1 MPVALTP
8 LEQLAAQL
16 AAGET
21 TSMALTQ
28 ACLARIDDPAGQGAK
43 AFTRVYRQQALAQA
57 AAADALRAA
66 GVAGGPLAGIPVSVK
81 DLFDVAGEPTKAGSV
96 VLADAPPAV
105 ADAPVVERLKAA
117 GAVIVGKTNMTEFAY
132 SGVGINP
139 HYGTPGNAHDVD
151 RIPGGS
157 SAGAGVAVPYGFS
170 AASIGSDTGGSV
182 RIPAAFNG
190 IAGFKPSQVRV
201 PRDGVVPLSRSQ
213 DCIGPLAPTIAC
225 CARLDAVMSGE
236 APRVLP
242 DLPLAGLR
250 FAVPTR
256 LLVDDLD
263 RNVAGAFARTLTV
276 LSAAGA
282 HVVDVDLPVLAM
294 LPGFAKL
301 GGLVGPEAYAW
312 HRDLLAIGAAR
323 YDHRVLARITPMG
336 QHLAADYVAALELRQ
351 AMMASAD
358 RSTAAFDA
366 LLCPTV
372 AVVPPR
378 FDEVAADDDFHRLN
392 GLILRNTSV
401 FNILDRPAATVP
413 CQAAGELPVGL
424 MVVGERL
431 ADRQALTVALAV
443 ERVLQAALR

>member
-8 LEQLAAQL
+8 LSSLARQL

-21 TSMALTQ
+21 TSTALTE
-28 ACLARIDDPAGQGAK
+28 ACLARIEDPAGQGAK
-43 AFTRVYRQQALAQA
+43 AFTRVYRGQALAAA

-66 GVAGGPLAGIPVSVK
+66 GVAGGPLAGIPISIK
-81 DLFDVAGEPTKAGSV
+81 DLFDVAGETTTAGSI
-96 VLADAPPAV
+96 VLADAPPAT
-105 ADAPVVERLKAA
+105 DDSPVVARLRAA

-139 HYGTPGNAHDVD
+139 HYGTPGNPHDVA

-190 IAGFKPSQVRV
+190 VTGFKPSQVRV

-213 DCIGPLAPTIAC
+213 DCLGPLAPTVDC
-225 CARLDAVMSGE
+225 CALVDAVMAGE
-236 APRVLP
+236 VPQALA

-250 FAVPTR
+250 LAVPTR
-256 LLVDDLD
+256 IVIEGLDDQ
-263 RNVAGAFARTLTV
+263 VAAAFARALKTLST
-276 LSAAGA
+276 AGA
-282 HVVDVDLPVLAM
+282 RVTDLDLPVLEM
-294 LPGFAKL
+294 LPDFGRL

-312 HRDLLAIGAAR
+312 HRDLLARDGAR

-336 QHLAADYVAALELRQ
+336 QHRTADYLAALDLRQ
-351 AMMASAD
+351 AMMASSD
-358 RSTAAFDA
+358 RTTAAFDA

-372 AVVPPR
+372 AIVPPR
-378 FDEVAADDDFHRLN
+378 LDEVAADEDFHRLN
-392 GLILRNTSV
+392 ALILRNTSV
-401 FNILDRPAATVP
+401 FNILDRPAASLP
-413 CQAAGELPVGL
+413 CHAPGRLPVGL

-431 ADRQALTVALAV
+431 ADRRTLTVARAIEGAL
-443 ERVLQAALR
+443 RAALA

>member
-8 LEQLAAQL
+8 LSSLARQL

-21 TSMALTQ
+21 TSTALTE
-28 ACLARIDDPAGQGAK
+28 ACLARIEDPAGQGAK
-43 AFTRVYRQQALAQA
+43 AFTRVYRRQALAAA

-66 GVAGGPLAGIPVSVK
+66 GVAGGPLAGIPISVK
-81 DLFDVAGEPTKAGSV
+81 DLFDVAGETTTAGSV
-96 VLADAPPAV
+96 VLADAPPAA
-105 ADAPVVERLKAA
+105 ADSPVVARLKAA

-139 HYGTPGNAHDVD
+139 HYGTPGNSHDVA

-157 SAGAGVAVPYGFS
+157 SAGAGVAVPCGFS

-190 IAGFKPSQVRV
+190 VAGFKPSQPRV

-213 DCIGPLAPTIAC
+213 DCIGPLAPTIDC
-225 CARLDAVMSGE
+225 CALVDAVMADE
-236 APRVLP
+236 TPQALD

-250 FAVPTR
+250 FAVPAG
-256 LLVDDLD
+256 LLLDGLDDQ
-263 RNVAGAFARTLTV
+263 VAGAFSLALKT

-282 HVVDVDLPVLAM
+282 RITEIELPMLAM
-294 LPGFAKL
+294 LPDFGRL

-312 HRDLLAIGAAR
+312 HRDLLARDGAR

-336 QHLAADYVAALELRQ
+336 QHLTADYIAALDLRRQ
-351 AMMASAD
+351 MMVSAD
-358 RSTAAFDA
+358 RTTAPFDA

-372 AVVPPR
+372 AIVAPR
-378 FDEVAADDDFHRLN
+378 LDEGAADEDFHRLN

-401 FNILDRPAATVP
+401 FNILDRPTASVP
-413 CQAAGELPVGL
+413 CQAPGQLPVGL
-424 MVVGERL
+424 MVVGSAL
-431 ADRQALTVALAV
+431 ADRRTLTVARAI
-443 ERVLQAALR
+443 ERTLRAALA